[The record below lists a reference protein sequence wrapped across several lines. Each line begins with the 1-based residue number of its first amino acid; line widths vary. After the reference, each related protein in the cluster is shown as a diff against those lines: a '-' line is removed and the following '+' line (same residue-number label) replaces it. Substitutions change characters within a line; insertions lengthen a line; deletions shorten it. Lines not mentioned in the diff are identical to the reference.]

1 MALSWFVENWLPASQ
16 DRAIA
21 SSVGRVV
28 VVPSQSRPVCLFG
41 GFMAEVK
48 TVEVVDSKGNK
59 IVVNEEDAG
68 NYKKAST
75 VKPSIRPKKK

>member
-1 MALSWFVENWLPASQ
+1 
-16 DRAIA
+16 
-21 SSVGRVV
+21 
-28 VVPSQSRPVCLFG
+28 
-41 GFMAEVK
+41 MAEVK